1 MVAEFAPGSTLG
13 HGEVREDKLREL
25 RFGELDG
32 NRRGGGLF
40 DRSRHKCN
48 GLIRRG
54 LHAFIYDV
62 IFRLVMFQFSWYS
75 FYTA

>member
-25 RFGELDG
+25 RCGELDG

-40 DRSRHKCN
+40 WHCGHHPLASCEDGWARS
-48 GLIRRG
+48 
-54 LHAFIYDV
+54 
-62 IFRLVMFQFSWYS
+62 
-75 FYTA
+75 